1 MKKKFLPYYL
11 SRAVLSAAFALLVM
25 GFTLKAVIFAAAL
38 FGMFLLY
45 LHSGWFHVDPSHPL
59 TPLRRDDRGQQ
70 IQRKALIAAVI
81 VGLLTYVVLA
91 AGSGWLGLASASG
104 SIALALGISTYFI
117 TQFALFARS

>member
-1 MKKKFLPYYL
+1 MNKRFIPYYL
-11 SRAVLSAAFALLVM
+11 ARAALSAVLAVLVM
-25 GFTLKAVIFAAAL
+25 GFTLKAAVFAAAL

-91 AGSGWLGLASASG
+91 AGSGWSGLVGASG
-104 SIALALGISTYFI
+104 SVALALGVAAYFI
-117 TQFALFARS
+117 TQFILFARA

>member
-11 SRAVLSAAFALLVM
+11 SRAAISAAFALLVM
-25 GFTLKAVIFAAAL
+25 GLTLKAVLFAAAL

-70 IQRKALIAAVI
+70 IQRKALIAAVC
-81 VGLLTYVVLA
+81 VGVLTYALMPVASRFLGA
-91 AGSGWLGLASASG
+91 AGVSG
-104 SIALALGISTYFI
+104 SIALALGVATYFI